1 MKRIGVLLLTSVLM
15 LVLMTFT
22 GCKKYTEVKVL
33 SVKVESVNI
42 NVLRAGEAVLSVRV
56 DNPAGKMTL
65 EELNGVV
72 KHSGKVLGNIALDP
86 VTLKPRQ
93 TDDYSMNVRF
103 ELDKG
108 VGVMYMLTFTDIRKL
123 KECTIDLSARGKVA
137 GVKVKREYKD
147 IPVKNLLEEYY
158 NEKI

>member
-1 MKRIGVLLLTSVLM
+1 MDVRIV
-15 LVLMTFT
+15 
-22 GCKKYTEVKVL
+22 
-33 SVKVESVNI
+33 SVKVESVNMKG
-42 NVLRAGEAVLSVRV
+42 LRAGEAVLSVRV

-123 KECTIDLSARGKVA
+123 KECTIDLSARGKAA

>member
-1 MKRIGVLLLTSVLM
+1 VKRIGVLLLTSVLM

-22 GCKKYTEVKVL
+22 GCRKYMDVRIV
-33 SVKVESVNI
+33 SVKVESVNMKG
-42 NVLRAGEAVLSVRV
+42 LRAGEAVLSVRV

-123 KECTIDLSARGKVA
+123 KECTIDLSARGKAA

>member
-1 MKRIGVLLLTSVLM
+1 M

-22 GCKKYTEVKVL
+22 SCKKYTDVKVL
-33 SVKVESVNI
+33 SVKVESVNMKG
-42 NVLRAGEAVLSVRV
+42 LRAGEAVLSVRV

-123 KECTIDLSARGKVA
+123 KECTIDLSARGKAA
-137 GVKVKREYKD
+137 GVKMKREYKD

>member
-33 SVKVESVNI
+33 SVKVESVNMKG
-42 NVLRAGEAVLSVRV
+42 LRAGEAVLSVRV

>member
-1 MKRIGVLLLTSVLM
+1 M

-33 SVKVESVNI
+33 SVKVESVNMKG
-42 NVLRAGEAVLSVRV
+42 LRAGEAVLSVRV

-123 KECTIDLSARGKVA
+123 KECTIDLSARGKAA
-137 GVKVKREYKD
+137 GVKMKREYKD

>member
-1 MKRIGVLLLTSVLM
+1 M

-22 GCKKYTEVKVL
+22 GCRKYMDVRIV
-33 SVKVESVNI
+33 SVKVESVNMKG
-42 NVLRAGEAVLSVRV
+42 LRAGEAVLSVRV

-93 TDDYSMNVRF
+93 VDDYSVNVRF
-103 ELDKG
+103 ELDKS

-123 KECTIDLSARGKVA
+123 KECTVDLSARGKAA
-137 GVKVKREYKD
+137 GVKLKREYKD

>member
-1 MKRIGVLLLTSVLM
+1 M

-33 SVKVESVNI
+33 SVKVESVNMKG
-42 NVLRAGEAVLSVRV
+42 LRAGEAVLSVRV

>member
-1 MKRIGVLLLTSVLM
+1 M

-22 GCKKYTEVKVL
+22 GCRKYMDVRIV
-33 SVKVESVNI
+33 SVKVESVNMKG
-42 NVLRAGEAVLSVRV
+42 LRAGEAVLSVRV

-123 KECTIDLSARGKVA
+123 KECTIDLSARGKAA

>member
-1 MKRIGVLLLTSVLM
+1 M

-22 GCKKYTEVKVL
+22 GCRKYMDVRIV
-33 SVKVESVNI
+33 SVKVESVNMKG
-42 NVLRAGEAVLSVRV
+42 LRAGEAVLSVRV

-93 TDDYSMNVRF
+93 VDDYSMNVRF
-103 ELDKG
+103 ELDKS

-123 KECTIDLSARGKVA
+123 KECTIDLSARGKAA

>member
-1 MKRIGVLLLTSVLM
+1 M

-22 GCKKYTEVKVL
+22 GCRKYMDVRIV
-33 SVKVESVNI
+33 SVKVESVNMKG
-42 NVLRAGEAVLSVRV
+42 LRAGEAVLSVRV

-65 EELNGVV
+65 EELIGVV

-123 KECTIDLSARGKVA
+123 KECTIDLSARGKAA

>member
-1 MKRIGVLLLTSVLM
+1 M

-22 GCKKYTEVKVL
+22 GCKKYTEVKDL
-33 SVKVESVNI
+33 SVKVESVNMKG
-42 NVLRAGEAVLSVRV
+42 LRAGEAVLSVRV

-72 KHSGKVLGNIALDP
+72 KHSGKVLGNITLDP

-123 KECTIDLSARGKVA
+123 KECTIDLSARGKAA

>member
-1 MKRIGVLLLTSVLM
+1 MLTSVLM

-22 GCKKYTEVKVL
+22 GCKKYTEVKVV
-33 SVKVESVNI
+33 SVKVESVNMKG
-42 NVLRAGEAVLSVRV
+42 LRAGEAVVTVRV

-93 TDDYSMNVRF
+93 ADDYSVNVRF

-123 KECTIDLSARGKVA
+123 KECTIDLSARGKAA
-137 GVKVKREYKD
+137 GVRVKREYKD

>member
-1 MKRIGVLLLTSVLM
+1 M

-33 SVKVESVNI
+33 SVKVESVNMKG
-42 NVLRAGEAVLSVRV
+42 LRAGEAVLSVRV

-86 VTLKPRQ
+86 VTLKPRR

-123 KECTIDLSARGKVA
+123 KECTIDLSARGKAA

>member
-1 MKRIGVLLLTSVLM
+1 M
-15 LVLMTFT
+15 LVLVTFT

-33 SVKVESVNI
+33 SVKVESVNMKG
-42 NVLRAGEAVLSVRV
+42 LRAGEAVLSVRV

-123 KECTIDLSARGKVA
+123 KECTIDLSARGKAA

>member
-1 MKRIGVLLLTSVLM
+1 M

-22 GCKKYTEVKVL
+22 GCRKYMDVRIV
-33 SVKVESVNI
+33 SVKVESVNMKG
-42 NVLRAGEAVLSVRV
+42 LRAGEAVLSVRV

-93 TDDYSMNVRF
+93 VDDYSVNVRF
-103 ELDKG
+103 ELDKS

-123 KECTIDLSARGKVA
+123 KECTIDLSARGKAA

>member
-1 MKRIGVLLLTSVLM
+1 M

-22 GCKKYTEVKVL
+22 GCRKYMDVRIV
-33 SVKVESVNI
+33 SVKVESVNMKG
-42 NVLRAGEAVLSVRV
+42 LRAGEAVLSVRV

-93 TDDYSMNVRF
+93 IDDYSMNVRF

-123 KECTIDLSARGKVA
+123 KECTIDLSARGKAA

>member
-1 MKRIGVLLLTSVLM
+1 M

-22 GCKKYTEVKVL
+22 GCRKYMDVRIV
-33 SVKVESVNI
+33 SVKVESVNMKG
-42 NVLRAGEAVLSVRV
+42 LRAGEAVLSVRV
-56 DNPAGKMTL
+56 DNPAGKMIL

-123 KECTIDLSARGKVA
+123 KECTIDLSARGKAA

>member
-1 MKRIGVLLLTSVLM
+1 M

-22 GCKKYTEVKVL
+22 GCKKYTDVKVL
-33 SVKVESVNI
+33 SVKVESVNMKG
-42 NVLRAGEAVLSVRV
+42 LRAGEAVLSVRV

-123 KECTIDLSARGKVA
+123 KECTIDLSARGKAA
-137 GVKVKREYKD
+137 GVKMKREYKD

>member
-1 MKRIGVLLLTSVLM
+1 M

-22 GCKKYTEVKVL
+22 GCRKYMDVRIV
-33 SVKVESVNI
+33 SVKVESVNMKG
-42 NVLRAGEAVLSVRV
+42 LRAGEAVLSVRV
-56 DNPAGKMTL
+56 DNPAGKMTI
-65 EELNGVV
+65 EELDGVV

-93 TDDYSMNVRF
+93 VDDYSVNVRF
-103 ELDKG
+103 ELDKS

-123 KECTIDLSARGKVA
+123 KECTVDLSARGKAA
-137 GVKVKREYKD
+137 GVKLKREYKD

>member
-1 MKRIGVLLLTSVLM
+1 M

-22 GCKKYTEVKVL
+22 GCRKYMDVRIV
-33 SVKVESVNI
+33 SVKVESVNMKG
-42 NVLRAGEAVLSVRV
+42 LRAGEAVLSVRV

-65 EELNGVV
+65 EELDGVV

-123 KECTIDLSARGKVA
+123 KECTIDLSARGKAA

>member
-1 MKRIGVLLLTSVLM
+1 M

-22 GCKKYTEVKVL
+22 GCEKYTEVKVL
-33 SVKVESVNI
+33 SVKVESVNMKG
-42 NVLRAGEAVLSVRV
+42 LRAGEAVLSVRV

-123 KECTIDLSARGKVA
+123 KECTIDLSARGKAA
-137 GVKVKREYKD
+137 GVKMKREYKD

>member
-1 MKRIGVLLLTSVLM
+1 MTAVLM

-22 GCKKYTEVKVL
+22 GCNKYMNIRIA
-33 SVKVESVNI
+33 SVKVESVAMKG
-42 NVLRAGEAVLSVRV
+42 LRAGEAVLNVRI
-56 DNPAGKMTL
+56 DNPAGKLTL
-65 EELNGVV
+65 EELNGVL
-72 KHSGKVLGNIALDP
+72 KHSGKVLGNIVVDP

-93 TDDYSMNVRF
+93 TDDYKMNVKF

-108 VGVMYMLTFTDIRKL
+108 VGVMQMLMFTDIRKL
-123 KECTIDLSARGKVA
+123 KECTIDLSARGKTS
-137 GVKVKREYKD
+137 GVKMKREYKD

>member
-1 MKRIGVLLLTSVLM
+1 VKRIGVLLLTSVLM

-22 GCKKYTEVKVL
+22 GCRKYMDVRIV
-33 SVKVESVNI
+33 SVKVESVNMKG
-42 NVLRAGEAVLSVRV
+42 LRAGEAVLSVRV
-56 DNPAGKMTL
+56 DNPAGKMIL
-65 EELNGVV
+65 EKLDGVV

-123 KECTIDLSARGKVA
+123 KECTIDLSARGKAA

>member
-1 MKRIGVLLLTSVLM
+1 M

-33 SVKVESVNI
+33 SVKVESVNMKG
-42 NVLRAGEAVLSVRV
+42 LRAGEAVLSVRV

-86 VTLKPRQ
+86 VTLKPRR

-123 KECTIDLSARGKVA
+123 KECTIDLSARGKAA
-137 GVKVKREYKD
+137 GVKMKREYKD

>member
-1 MKRIGVLLLTSVLM
+1 M

-33 SVKVESVNI
+33 SVKVESVNMKG
-42 NVLRAGEAVLSVRV
+42 LRAGEAVLSVRV

-72 KHSGKVLGNIALDP
+72 KHSGKVLGNITLDP

-123 KECTIDLSARGKVA
+123 KECTIDLSARGKAA

>member
-1 MKRIGVLLLTSVLM
+1 M

-33 SVKVESVNI
+33 SVKVESVNMKG
-42 NVLRAGEAVLSVRV
+42 LHAGEAVLSVRV

-108 VGVMYMLTFTDIRKL
+108 VGVIYMLTFTDIRKL
-123 KECTIDLSARGKVA
+123 KECTIDLSARGKAA

>member
-1 MKRIGVLLLTSVLM
+1 MKG
-15 LVLMTFT
+15 
-22 GCKKYTEVKVL
+22 
-33 SVKVESVNI
+33 
-42 NVLRAGEAVLSVRV
+42 LRAGEAVLSVRV

-86 VTLKPRQ
+86 VTLKPRR

-123 KECTIDLSARGKVA
+123 KECTIDLSARGKAA

>member
-1 MKRIGVLLLTSVLM
+1 M

-22 GCKKYTEVKVL
+22 GCRKYMDVRIV
-33 SVKVESVNI
+33 SVKVESVNMKG
-42 NVLRAGEAVLSVRV
+42 LRAGEAVLSVRV

-123 KECTIDLSARGKVA
+123 KECTIDLSARGKAA
-137 GVKVKREYKD
+137 GVKMKREYKD

>member
-1 MKRIGVLLLTSVLM
+1 M

-22 GCKKYTEVKVL
+22 GCKKYTDVKVL
-33 SVKVESVNI
+33 SVKVESVNMKG
-42 NVLRAGEAVLSVRV
+42 LRAGEAVLSVRV

-123 KECTIDLSARGKVA
+123 KECTIDLSARGKAA

>member
-1 MKRIGVLLLTSVLM
+1 M

-22 GCKKYTEVKVL
+22 GCKKYTDVKVL
-33 SVKVESVNI
+33 SVKVESVNMKG
-42 NVLRAGEAVLSVRV
+42 LRAGEAVLSVRV

-86 VTLKPRQ
+86 VNLKPRR

-123 KECTIDLSARGKVA
+123 KECTIDLSARGKAA